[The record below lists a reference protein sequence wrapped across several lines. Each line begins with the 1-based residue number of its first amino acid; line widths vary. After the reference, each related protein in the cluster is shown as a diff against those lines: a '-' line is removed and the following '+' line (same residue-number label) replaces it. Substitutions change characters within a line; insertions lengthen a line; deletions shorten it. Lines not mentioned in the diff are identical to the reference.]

1 MKSSISTLLSLAVAS
16 LLIVESLA
24 SDRDFNF
31 YYRRQQD
38 RARRAIEDALSQ
50 PSLEE
55 RTAGYRYYNSK
66 TKPYFI
72 EKWPLVNFDTG
83 EFYSGQIPIDESDPS
98 RKLFFLFKPQIN
110 GTSKDL
116 TIWLNGGPGCSSL
129 GEYLSR
135 RPRVGEERYG
145 F

>member
-1 MKSSISTLLSLAVAS
+1 MQLSISKLLSLAVTS
-16 LLIVESLA
+16 LLIVQSLA

-38 RARRAIEDALSQ
+38 RARRAIEEAVSQ

-55 RTAGYRYYNSK
+55 RTADYRYYNSK

-72 EKWPLVNFDTG
+72 EKWPLVSFDTG

-98 RKLFFLFKPQIN
+98 RKLFFIFKPQIN
-110 GTSKDL
+110 GTSNDL

-129 GEYLSR
+129 GEYLNR
-135 RPRVGEERYG
+135 GARLGED
-145 F
+145 